1 MKGKVVK
8 LEGSIRD
15 VRETLDVFEGR
26 TDELDLM
33 KKKLRDYVIE
43 ALSANWDMM
52 KEAPN
57 ATKGGQTEKNDAL
70 EAMVMALNEK
80 NEAIME
86 KIKDFE
92 GELAMCRVTTGKK
105 MLASVPKQLI
115 INVPMPKEFKEMSS
129 IGDVDKFL

>member
-1 MKGKVVK
+1 MKGRVAK

-15 VRETLDVFEGR
+15 VRETLDVVEGR

-43 ALSANWDMM
+43 ALSANWDVMI
-52 KEAPN
+52 EAPN

-70 EAMVMALNEK
+70 EATVMALKEK

-86 KIKDFE
+86 KIKDLK
-92 GELAMCRVTTGKK
+92 GELAMCRVIAGKK

-115 INVPMPKEFKEMSS
+115 IDVPKPKEFKEMSS
-129 IGDVDKFL
+129 TRDVDKFL